1 MLLGRPLMASRFWE
15 EGVMDGDNTSN
26 KNRDRG
32 GRGQTIWDAICGRPL
47 KEKTYSIR
55 KALLR
60 SKLCISTVFTLSGNA
75 RAPVLDAVS
84 RWLANV
90 PCLLPIVKQSSN
102 QTKVDIKRR

>member
-60 SKLCISTVFTLSGNA
+60 SKLCISIYLI
-75 RAPVLDAVS
+75 
-84 RWLANV
+84 WK
-90 PCLLPIVKQSSN
+90 CESSSFGCSL
-102 QTKVDIKRR
+102 QVVG